1 MNSYIS
7 NYCMNNL
14 LCLPIDIFKHEFM
27 EYLTI
32 YDIVNLDN
40 SLLNHEL
47 RYIYLNIIKGFVI
60 VSIKYEN
67 NANYLEWIIKKE
79 MYIRNILMYNT
90 NMLQSSS
97 LFRNYNNSLKYV
109 QNLHI
114 DNSVHHRKF
123 NRCEMLCGVYH
134 HRSIFNKNCF
144 GVCIDSKKY
153 FVNDNNRTA
162 LMSLQI
168 YNCKWIDDSMVQELT
183 LNCTNLSHVTIYNC
197 HLLTNNSMLNLITNK
212 NNLQQFNIHYSRR
225 TTDSIICDVLKNA
238 CFTIKSLTIQACP
251 LISDDTILFLKQ
263 YCNELKCLTIISSAL
278 ITVTSIVTL
287 LTNNETITSLGIINC
302 KNIKHEEIITI
313 SNHCNSVTSL
323 YLVWLSTHIQR

>member
-79 MYIRNILMYNT
+79 MYIRNIFLSNT

-123 NRCEMLCGVYH
+123 NRCEMLCGVYR
-134 HRSIFNKNCF
+134 RSIFNKNCF

-212 NNLQQFNIHYSRR
+212 NNLQQLNIHFSR
-225 TTDSIICDVLKNA
+225 TITDSIICDVLKNA
-238 CFTIKSLTIQACP
+238 CLTIKSLTLQGCP
-251 LISDDTILFLKQ
+251 LISDSTIHYLIH
-263 YCNELKCLTIISSAL
+263 CNELKCLTIISSAL

>member
-47 RYIYLNIIKGFVI
+47 RYIYLNIIKRFVI

-90 NMLQSSS
+90 NMVQSSS
-97 LFRNYNNSLKYV
+97 LFRNYNNLLKYV

-114 DNSVHHRKF
+114 DNSVYRRKI
-123 NRCEMLCGVYH
+123 NRCEMLSGVYH
-134 HRSIFNKNCF
+134 HRSTFNKNCF

-183 LNCTNLSHVTIYNC
+183 LNCTNLLHVTIYNC
-197 HLLTNNSMLNLITNK
+197 HLLTNNSVLNLITNK
-212 NNLQQFNIHYSRR
+212 NNLQQLNIHFSR
-225 TTDSIICDVLKNA
+225 TITDSIICDVLKNA
-238 CFTIKSLTIQACP
+238 CFTIKSLTIEGCP

-287 LTNNETITSLGIINC
+287 LTYNETITSLGIINC